1 MEERHQCRR
10 QILST
15 PETPSE
21 KENVAQRRTTSSRLA
36 LLSEGPQ
43 SPKTLTPID
52 FEVDTVCD
60 PSPKPY
66 RRSSNTAKKIKQ
78 TLSLPI
84 DDSVMREHN
93 GVVMRRHHRDTN
105 GTTSS
110 HKRSESNRSRH
121 GWVQF
126 NWGVRYGLSYLEENR
141 AKLRKIFDFIYL
153 INIWNY

>member
-1 MEERHQCRR
+1 MFFFLTIFFHFTGNRSATEERHQCRR

-52 FEVDTVCD
+52 FEVDTLCD

-93 GVVMRRHHRDTN
+93 GVIMRRYHHRDSN
-105 GTTSS
+105 GTSNHMKSS
-110 HKRSESNRSRH
+110 DSNKSRH
-121 GWVQF
+121 G
-126 NWGVRYGLSYLEENR
+126 
-141 AKLRKIFDFIYL
+141 
-153 INIWNY
+153 